1 MPHMHHP
8 VQLVK
13 TSLTFS
19 RDGEIL
25 GSGYDEVDGAY
36 EINEGRWSA
45 HSPGARV
52 AWIESYQNPPFCRE
66 FEGAPFEV
74 WPCAVRC
81 GPMAPSSRF
90 GRQAVALAVRS
101 SFCLL
106 CRLGRTVK
114 PGCGMR
120 SRHARASAKH
130 GYVLTV
136 APPLAKKRG
145 GFSAELRQLL

>member
-1 MPHMHHP
+1 MLHTSLGLTDIICVRPSDPHKSRHMCTRHPVTHATHMHP
-8 VQLVK
+8 LVQLVK

-36 EINEGRWSA
+36 QINEGRWSA

-74 WPCAVRC
+74 ALRGQVRPD
-81 GPMAPSSRF
+81 GTILAIWASSR
-90 GRQAVALAVRS
+90 GIGGTVE
-101 SFCLL
+101 LL
-106 CRLGRTVK
+106 
-114 PGCGMR
+114 
-120 SRHARASAKH
+120 
-130 GYVLTV
+130 
-136 APPLAKKRG
+136 PPV
-145 GFSAELRQLL
+145 